1 MGRLGSGR
9 GPLLDPRVRYLCITP
24 MVAGGPLL
32 DGSPVTLLVER
43 DGSMELETD
52 MLVFV
57 T

>member
-1 MGRLGSGR
+1 
-9 GPLLDPRVRYLCITP
+9 